1 MKLKW
6 KRIKKKCKRKDTINI
21 FIKSKG
27 LSEMTALFCIFKIK
41 TRIMFKLLA
50 KLNKWLL
57 PNYTKEQLDLAKATK
72 FQKAVIAWKYFVI
85 TRALD

>member
-1 MKLKW
+1 
-6 KRIKKKCKRKDTINI
+6 
-21 FIKSKG
+21 
-27 LSEMTALFCIFKIK
+27 MTAFFCIFKIK
-41 TRIMFKLLA
+41 PAIMFKLLA

-72 FQKAVIAWKYFVI
+72 FQKAILAWKYFVT